1 MTLDIKICGLR
12 TVEAVRVA
20 ADAGATHVGFVLFP
34 ASVRHVPL
42 ATLGDLLR
50 EVPSHVQTVAV
61 LVTPD
66 DKLIDDVLAAGRI
79 NVLQVHEVDD
89 PVRIAALQDRTGRPV
104 WRAQG
109 VRTRAD
115 VDLGLAYAAVADRIL
130 FDARPDQP
138 EPGASAVP
146 GGTGRT
152 FDWSL
157 LEGVTVPGWGLSGG
171 LTPENVGQA
180 VRRLRPGLVDV
191 SSGVEAA
198 RGVKSAD
205 KIVAF
210 VAAARSA

>member
-12 TVEAVRVA
+12 TAEMIRVA

-42 ATLGDLLR
+42 ADLGELLR
-50 EVPSHVQTVAV
+50 EVPRHVQTAAV

-66 DKLIDDVLAAGRI
+66 DPLIDAVLAAGRI
-79 NVLQVHEVDD
+79 DILQVHEVDA
-89 PVRIAALQDRTGRPV
+89 PARIAALQDRTGRQV

-109 VRTRAD
+109 VSARTD

-130 FDARPDQP
+130 FDAKPQAG
-138 EPGASAVP
+138 EKAVP

-157 LEGVTVPGWGLSGG
+157 LDGVAVPGWGLSGG
-171 LTPENVGQA
+171 LTPENVAGA
-180 VRRLRPGLVDV
+180 IRRLRPDLVDV
-191 SSGVEAA
+191 SSGVEAG

-205 KIVAF
+205 KIAAF
-210 VAAARSA
+210 IAAARAV